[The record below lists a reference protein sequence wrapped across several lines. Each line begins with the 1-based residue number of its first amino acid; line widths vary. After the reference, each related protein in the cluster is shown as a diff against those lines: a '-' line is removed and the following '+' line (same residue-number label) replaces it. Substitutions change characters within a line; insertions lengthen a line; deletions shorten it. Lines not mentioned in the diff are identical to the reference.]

1 MRLVT
6 YSWLVVVLA
15 IACAAIGWLGLAGW
29 MAAVVLLGSVA
40 MHLASTAIGT
50 RMREA
55 TDRNLSQH
63 RQRVHRQ
70 PKLPAY
76 SLSHLQQRSSLGRLL
91 PIATSIGAACGGLA
105 GTLAFLSL
113 TKSTLAGALLG
124 GISSAVIGG
133 LFGFL
138 VASLLEIIRTTV
150 REAIAAER
158 VETPRIDAPLD
169 PFG

>member
-63 RQRVHRQ
+63 RQ

-113 TKSTLAGALLG
+113 TNSTLAGALLG